1 MKTAAT
7 LIALLSGFLTACHLR
22 ARSKV
27 EEKVAFRDNLNYSA
41 TGDKDAGFDLYL
53 PKIAGAQP
61 GGKFPAVVFIHG
73 GYWRNQTRS
82 YYQAFTGLYQ
92 NFGLA
97 LATRGIATAVIDYR
111 LYPRAKPEDQIA
123 DVESAVAF
131 LKQHAA
137 EYGIDPARIFTV
149 GHSAGGHLALMALWQ
164 KKNANIRAAIAL
176 SPILDIAQM
185 RRHKEPDFNIELT
198 VPFFGSGDAD
208 AKYSP
213 ATYAVAASAPAL
225 ILFGDKD
232 YAYLVEQGKV
242 YKDKFAMAG
251 LRQIRIETLP
261 ETDHSSMVM
270 DVHTSEDK
278 VSDVIARYIAD
289 SGGT

>member
-1 MKTAAT
+1 MIKSLMSWA
-7 LIALLSGFLTACHLR
+7 ILSAIFTACHLR
-22 ARSKV
+22 ARGKV

-53 PKIAGAQP
+53 PKIAGTEAA
-61 GGKFPAVVFIHG
+61 GRFPAVVFIHG

-123 DVESAVAF
+123 DVVSAVAF
-131 LKQHAA
+131 LKQHAP

-164 KKNANIRAAIAL
+164 QKHADIRAAIAL
-176 SPILDIAQM
+176 SPILDIAHM
-185 RRHKEPDFNIELT
+185 RQHKEPDFNNDLT
-198 VPFFGSGDAD
+198 VPFFGSGAAD

-213 ATYAVAASAPAL
+213 ATYATATSAPAL

-242 YKDKFAMAG
+242 YKEKFATAG
-251 LRQIRIETLP
+251 LRQIRIETVP
-261 ETDHSSMVM
+261 ETDHSAIVM
-270 DVHTSEDK
+270 DVYTSDDK
-278 VSDVIARYIAD
+278 VSDIIARYIAD
-289 SGGT
+289 PGGT